1 MATYPGITSE
11 AFRHPLDREAEN
23 TLRSVP
29 GFDLVARKFVEF
41 LYERPQLISLK
52 GSSIQAG
59 PRQYSTIYGMFRE
72 CVRDLDISP
81 EPTLFISQN
90 PQVNAYSL
98 GQEFPYI
105 VLNTGL
111 LDLLDEQEL
120 RTVIAHELG
129 HIKCGHTLLIQMA
142 MWAMSIISA
151 LGQWTFGV
159 GNIISSGLVF
169 AFYEWR
175 RKAELSSDRAALLVM
190 DDVNVVFRTMM
201 KLAGGSK
208 KYMNECSL
216 QEFIQQSKDFHDLD
230 NDNLNQMYKVLM
242 YTGVGGTMMSHPFA
256 VDRVKYLQEWSES
269 PEYTSVRQGNYSR
282 TSVEV
287 SNEAPT
293 SPPSSGN
300 ESEVD
305 RLQRQIEELQR
316 EISRWRDNDD
326 SQ

>member
-41 LYERPQLISLK
+41 LYERPQIIALK

-72 CVRDLDISP
+72 CIRDLDISP
-81 EPTLFISQN
+81 EPLLFISQN

-98 GQEFPYI
+98 GQEFPYL

-111 LDLLDEQEL
+111 LDVLDEQEL
-120 RTVIAHELG
+120 RAVIAHELG

-142 MWAMSIISA
+142 MWAMNVISA

-159 GNIISSGLVF
+159 GSIISSGLIF

-190 DDVNVVFRTMM
+190 DDVNIVFRTMM
-201 KLAGGSK
+201 KISGGSK

-216 QEFIQQSKDFHDLD
+216 QEFIQQSQEFHSLG
-230 NDNLNQMYKVLM
+230 NDSLNQMYKVLM
-242 YTGVGGTMMSHPFA
+242 YLGVGNTMMSHPFA

-269 PEYTSVRQGNYSR
+269 AEYAAIRQGNYAR

-287 SNEAPT
+287 SNNAPT
-293 SPPSSGN
+293 PPSTSKDN
-300 ESEVD
+300 EVD

-316 EISRWRDNDD
+316 EIGRWRGDD
-326 SQ
+326 SSK